1 MNKKALHQ
9 NDWSHM
15 CKYHLQQPKHKHKG
29 SLTKVQVLQMLL
41 SSTTTQILKKGSLPK
56 GPVLHVFIPSTKT

>member
-15 CKYHLQQPKHKHKG
+15 CKYHLQQPKHKHKDYM
-29 SLTKVQVLQMLL
+29 TKY
-41 SSTTTQILKKGSLPK
+41 S
-56 GPVLHVFIPSTKT
+56 VLHVYIPYTTNKHKHKGSIPKLLFIHV